1 MNNELFAAEKK
12 TAALPGDG
20 DIAESNNGDLSKVR
34 VSCFAN
40 AEGTQP
46 EGTGAT
52 LAQIAADIRGEG
64 TRGQKLAKDTATVRR
79 FLAEANM
86 DKRDPK
92 VDAAKKALP
101 GITASGRFTY
111 RAKKNLTHHTGVIQ
125 ADFDHVPDIP
135 KLKAWLA
142 ADPHVVLIYTSPTA
156 TGVKTLFRV
165 QPPDTDDI
173 EVLTAWHEGN
183 AFPALTNYCQ
193 RAFGFRID
201 QKVVVVSMLCFLGHD
216 PDVHTNWNAEPLDV
230 EAWLNPVGA
239 KGDLNQLLDRA
250 KAKGNSFLGTGAKF
264 DSGQNLHKLAKVK
277 ADSHLT
283 TTPVIRTHDDTNR
296 AKALAKS
303 ANRERFCQWAT
314 DCGFT
319 GDLRTLDL
327 RTLLANA
334 GLTDKPT
341 DDDKDDDKVF
351 VQCPWEDQHTTR
363 GNGTDVVVF
372 RDPDTKGFPFTFHC
386 SHDHCSDKDVMS
398 LLEWCEDRTPGCVD
412 EACAKTYEPE
422 ATDPSFND
430 AGRADRFVARYGRDL
445 RFVPQREVW
454 LTWERD
460 RWRLDGDGAVE
471 RFALAMSKAMLVAAA
486 DIKGTD
492 DASVRARNAAV
503 KEALACG
510 DRRNIADFVHLARV
524 NPLVLL
530 AVDKLDADPWVV
542 GAKNLV
548 VDLRTGAARPYT
560 RADFITRTLACD
572 VDLNATC
579 PRWDKCMEEVF
590 PDEDVRHYV
599 HKAVG
604 YSLTGAMR
612 EHVFFFLYGNGR
624 NGKSTFVKTLEKHVL
639 GKLCVRAGKGIT
651 TASENGKYPERE
663 VAELAGAR
671 TILSSETEIGQKL
684 NEGVIKDLSGG
695 DVMRGRHLYEG
706 GFDFAPV
713 GKLWVMGN
721 HKPAIKGTDGGIWR
735 RVRLIPFTQKFEG
748 DKDDRQMEDKL
759 AAEASGIL
767 NWAVRG
773 CLLWQREGLEMP
785 DAMRAAVNLY
795 KRDEDKLADF
805 IEDVTFDNPSGE
817 ILNTVLYERYKQHCE
832 ENGAHPWSSK
842 LLGKAL
848 RERMWQ
854 DHKRTKGVV
863 WLGVSLRTVNG
874 GGDEGGGDPF

>member
-1 MNNELFAAEKK
+1 MSNELFADERK

-20 DIAESNNGDLSKVR
+20 DIAKSNNGDLSKVR
-34 VSCFAN
+34 VSCFPN
-40 AEGTQP
+40 AYTTEP

-52 LAQIAADIRGEG
+52 LEQIAADIRGEG
-64 TRGQKLAKDTATVRR
+64 TRGQKLAKDTADVRR
-79 FLAEANM
+79 LLAEANG
-86 DKRDPK
+86 DKRNPA
-92 VDAAKKALP
+92 VDAAKKGLP
-101 GITASGRFTY
+101 CITMSGRFTA
-111 RAKKNLTHHTGVIQ
+111 RAKKNLTAHTGLIQ

-142 ADPHVVLIYTSPTA
+142 ADPHVALNPKSPTG
-156 TGVKTLFRV
+156 TGVKGYFRV

-173 EVLTAWHEGN
+173 EVLTAWHEKN

-193 RAFGFRID
+193 RTFGLLID
-201 QKVVVVSMLCFLGHD
+201 QQCKDVSRPCFLGND

-230 EAWLNPVGA
+230 EAWLNPVA
-239 KGDLNQLLDRA
+239 A
-250 KAKGNSFLGTGAKF
+250 KADKKPTQTIVEVSTPA
-264 DSGQNLHKLAKVK
+264 
-277 ADSHLT
+277 
-283 TTPVIRTHDDTNR
+283 PVIRTTDDAKR

-303 ANRERFCQWAT
+303 QNKQDFRNWAT
-314 DCGFT
+314 DRGFT

-327 RTLLANA
+327 RKVLVDA
-334 GLTDKPT
+334 GIADEPDGDEDKF
-341 DDDKDDDKVF
+341 F
-351 VQCPWEDQHTTR
+351 VECPWEDQHTTS

-372 RDPDTKGFPFTFHC
+372 CDPNTKGFPFSFHC
-386 SHDHCSDKDVMS
+386 SHDHCSGKDVMS

-412 EACAKTYEPE
+412 EACAKTYEAE

-445 RFVPQREVW
+445 RFVPEREVW

-548 VDLRTGAARPYT
+548 VNLRTGAARPYT

-572 VDLNATC
+572 VDPNATC
-579 PRWDKCMEEVF
+579 PRWDKFMEEVF
-590 PDEDVRHYV
+590 PDADVRHYV
-599 HKAVG
+599 WKAVG

-721 HKPAIKGTDGGIWR
+721 HKPVIKGTDGGIWR

-773 CLLWQREGLEMP
+773 CLLWQAEGLEMP
-785 DAMRAAVNLY
+785 DAMRAAVNAY

-805 IEDVTFDNPSGE
+805 IEDETFDNPTGE
-817 ILNTVLYERYKQHCE
+817 ILNAVLYERYKQHCQ
-832 ENGAHPWSSK
+832 ENGTHPWSSK

-854 DHKRTKGVV
+854 DHKRAKGVV

-874 GGDEGGGDPF
+874 GCDEDRGDPF